1 MVKSEEE
8 DDIILVILSCGYS
21 GVVPLGVSISILV
34 GTRVVNVDPMKNST
48 ATSKCVF
55 SSMKM

>member
-21 GVVPLGVSISILV
+21 GVVPLGVSISI

-48 ATSKCVF
+48 AKCVF